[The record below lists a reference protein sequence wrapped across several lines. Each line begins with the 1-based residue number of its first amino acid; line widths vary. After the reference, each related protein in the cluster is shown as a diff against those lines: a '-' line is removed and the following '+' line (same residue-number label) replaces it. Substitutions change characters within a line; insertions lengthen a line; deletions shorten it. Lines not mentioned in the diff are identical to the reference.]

1 MSKIKKMIAIRKNRI
16 ENGIRDEFLGSK
28 PHSKG
33 EVFSRSRMVFLE
45 KMVETTIRAEL
56 IKTEIQNLINKTLIA

>member
-1 MSKIKKMIAIRKNRI
+1 MIAIRKNRI